1 MIPVITSFCDSDW
14 GGCVNTRFSR
24 SGHVTFMG
32 NGPITWYSKRQT
44 NVAQS
49 SAEAEFMANVL

>member
-1 MIPVITSFCDSDW
+1 M
-14 GGCVNTRFSR
+14 NTRFFR

-49 SAEAEFMANVL
+49 IAEAKFMAKAPCI